1 MGCVLHDLGCTEI
14 TLGYGMTDTSSISF
28 QSDDKDP
35 VNTRVSTV
43 GRIQP
48 HCEFK
53 IVDDDGQTCAVGQ
66 TGEYWAKGY
75 LVMKGYWQDAA
86 ATRASIGRGLMKSGD
101 LATIDTKG

>member
-14 TLGYGMTDTSSISF
+14 TLGYGMTESSSIFF
-28 QSDDKDP
+28 QSDENDP

-43 GRIQP
+43 GQIQP

-66 TGEYWAKGY
+66 TGEFWAKGY

-86 ATRASIGRGLMKSGD
+86 ATKASIERGLMKSGD
-101 LATIDTKG
+101 LATIDTEG